1 MEDFLFDSRG
11 KVVYRRSSRNVAFHH
26 HADVIKAVI
35 LFKCVTMFA
44 HILTLVSFFLFFASR
59 QYKLVFM
66 FGFLHV

>member
-26 HADVIKAVI
+26 QADAIKAVT
-35 LFKCVTMFA
+35 LFTCHHVCSHPHFG
-44 HILTLVSFFLFFASR
+44 FFFPFFASR
-59 QYKLVFM
+59 QYKLIFM